1 MSGIRPV
8 QFEMQA
14 VSIMVFVASRK
25 VTRKCGLT
33 PTRFASSATLSG
45 VVYRSKSPTLDGALP
60 TAMTSKPRPAYQS

>member
-1 MSGIRPV
+1 
-8 QFEMQA
+8 
-14 VSIMVFVASRK
+14 MVFVASRK

-33 PTRFASSATLSG
+33 PTRFAFSATLSG